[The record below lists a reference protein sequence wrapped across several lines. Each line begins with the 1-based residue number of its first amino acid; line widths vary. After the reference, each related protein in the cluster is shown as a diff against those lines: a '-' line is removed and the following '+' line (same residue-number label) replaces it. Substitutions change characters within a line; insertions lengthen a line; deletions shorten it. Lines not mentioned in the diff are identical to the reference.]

1 VDQDLYDKFACWCE
15 KSTKRKA
22 DAIKHAQTKLHG
34 YGQLILKYKGGIDSG
49 NVVTRELK
57 TKLDTVLGFIA
68 KFTAMRTKQ
77 NGNYQAKSAELMQA
91 LAALENAIITLHE
104 ATKEPED
111 KASLLQDTS
120 SAWQK
125 ATAGVQ
131 AAVIATPASAKL
143 SPERER
149 QLSAFLQG
157 GAAGSSP
164 QSATIQGILKDMYD
178 SMATELEG
186 LVHDEATQNTQ
197 FEELSYVKIKQK
209 NDHEEDYER
218 NARQIAEWEVL
229 LADVQLLYAETEKQM
244 KADTEVLDDTKE
256 MCDAKYEEFMERKGL
271 RAEEIDGIEEAL
283 KILTDKDNKALF
295 GKAIK
300 PGMEPSFLQISNV
313 VSEGAANMRAYRA
326 LKEQSK
332 KTHSLRLAALA
343 ATVRMAAVGH
353 FGEVIGA
360 IDKMIGVLKDE
371 EADDIQ
377 QRDDCK
383 SEYQH
388 VASTVAELE
397 WAIEK
402 NEKKIKALEEAI
414 AAREDEKVEAL
425 EDIEKT
431 KEDIAKMEDTR
442 KEENEDFLAGKKD
455 DEDAIPVL
463 KAALEAMTKYYKK
476 NKIPLGPIQGDVKSL
491 LQEREPEFEKD
502 PDKAP
507 DATLA
512 GKGKRKGQ
520 SKGIISILT
529 MIIEDLQGEI
539 KTAIAEEEKAQAEF
553 EKAVAAAKNVIAD
566 LEAKVNELKDIIATR
581 KEEVVT
587 EKDLK
592 STNEEELDS
601 THEHKKKITPDC
613 DWILDA
619 FEERKGKRAAE
630 MEGLTKAKE
639 YLAGAKPSLLQVAPT
654 DAKTEP
660 KSFFEGLPTASAF
673 LPRY

>member
-1 VDQDLYDKFACWCE
+1 
-15 KSTKRKA
+15 
-22 DAIKHAQTKLHG
+22 
-34 YGQLILKYKGGIDSG
+34 
-49 NVVTRELK
+49 
-57 TKLDTVLGFIA
+57 
-68 KFTAMRTKQ
+68 
-77 NGNYQAKSAELMQA
+77 
-91 LAALENAIITLHE
+91 
-104 ATKEPED
+104 
-111 KASLLQDTS
+111 
-120 SAWQK
+120 
-125 ATAGVQ
+125 
-131 AAVIATPASAKL
+131 
-143 SPERER
+143 
-149 QLSAFLQG
+149 
-157 GAAGSSP
+157 
-164 QSATIQGILKDMYD
+164 
-178 SMATELEG
+178 
-186 LVHDEATQNTQ
+186 
-197 FEELSYVKIKQK
+197 
-209 NDHEEDYER
+209 
-218 NARQIAEWEVL
+218 
-229 LADVQLLYAETEKQM
+229 
-244 KADTEVLDDTKE
+244 
-256 MCDAKYEEFMERKGL
+256 
-271 RAEEIDGIEEAL
+271 
-283 KILTDKDNKALF
+283 
-295 GKAIK
+295 
-300 PGMEPSFLQISNV
+300 
-313 VSEGAANMRAYRA
+313 
-326 LKEQSK
+326 
-332 KTHSLRLAALA
+332 
-343 ATVRMAAVGH
+343 MAAVGH

-442 KEENEDFLAGKKD
+442 KEENEDFLASKKD

-507 DATLA
+507 DATFA

-529 MIIEDLQGEI
+529 MIIEDLHGEI

-553 EKAVAAAKNVIAD
+553 EKAVAAAKKVIAD
-566 LEAKVNELKDIIATR
+566 LEAKVKELKDIIATR
-581 KEEVVT
+581 
-587 EKDLK
+587 
-592 STNEEELDS
+592 NEEELDS

-660 KSFFEGLPTASAF
+660 KNFFEGLPTASAF